1 MGFLN
6 NLLFPQFCLYC
17 WSVGCP
23 ICGHCLA
30 KFEPYRL
37 EPSLSALEIHKT
49 ISLYHYNNQASFLL
63 KKAKYRFNKRV
74 LEYFLEN
81 INTQTLEQTR
91 VVLKKLSNPI
101 FLFVPMTIEDE
112 HIRGYNQAELLAGFL
127 AEHFNFEVKKYLLKN
142 KKTKRQSMLKNKSKR
157 WQNVENVYRV
167 IPNKINQNQDV
178 VVVDDVI
185 TSGAT
190 ISTIA
195 KQLKTQTKG
204 KIIAWSLFKS
214 Y

>member
-1 MGFLN
+1 
-6 NLLFPQFCLYC
+6 
-17 WSVGCP
+17 
-23 ICGHCLA
+23 
-30 KFEPYRL
+30 
-37 EPSLSALEIHKT
+37 
-49 ISLYHYNNQASFLL
+49 
-63 KKAKYRFNKRV
+63 
-74 LEYFLEN
+74 
-81 INTQTLEQTR
+81 
-91 VVLKKLSNPI
+91 
-101 FLFVPMTIEDE
+101 MTIEDE